1 MFENVGLLVI
11 REAPRLSRPS
21 SEAQPR
27 SLQNLLLCT
36 SQSAQSQLQHGC
48 QPGAAKD
55 SREYFR
61 SSPFAEEIHGL
72 MASHVARFG
81 FGAASDT
88 LTYVPSLTLSFSNQ
102 LPHASHNHRVSK
114 ISQLHGQLQRGSG
127 CAGLR
132 GVAARGCDCRWRVR
146 AAMPVGVSRS

>member
-36 SQSAQSQLQHGC
+36 SQSAQSQLQQGC

-88 LTYVPSLTLSFSNQ
+88 LIYVPSLTLSFSNQ
-102 LPHASHNHRVSK
+102 LPHASQSVKNQSVARPTAARLGLCGA
-114 ISQLHGQLQRGSG
+114 QGRG
-127 CAGLR
+127 CAWMRLSVESTRGNACGGLT
-132 GVAARGCDCRWRVR
+132 
-146 AAMPVGVSRS
+146 

>member
-48 QPGAAKD
+48 QSGAAKD

-61 SSPFAEEIHGL
+61 SSPFAEEIHG
-72 MASHVARFG
+72 F
-81 FGAASDT
+81 
-88 LTYVPSLTLSFSNQ
+88 P
-102 LPHASHNHRVSK
+102 
-114 ISQLHGQLQRGSG
+114 RGSIWIWG
-127 CAGLR
+127 GLR
-132 GVAARGCDCRWRVR
+132 LKIH
-146 AAMPVGVSRS
+146 